1 MNIADLVFLYAAQ
14 EKSISK
20 AAARAF
26 VSQQC
31 ASKHI
36 QNLENRYGVPLLQR
50 RPHFALTEPGQELFR
65 ALQQIYL
72 LESGVAGRIAELS
85 GGSTGAFTLG
95 INASRARW
103 LLPVVL
109 REYRQLYPHVHI
121 SIRSEDTARLAQLLL
136 QGEVDLI
143 VGVNSQA
150 EPRFHV
156 TPLITESVYFAAAP
170 QLLQRFLP
178 DLSPQATALSL
189 AQISRLPL
197 CLNLPGSTLSEV
209 LARCAAQHNIRLQ
222 CGVSTSDYG
231 VQLAL
236 CLAGECGFFCP
247 ASLLQPVEAARSLRI
262 FTVPEL
268 QEQLHIECIR
278 TAAAV
283 QPAYLKAFESVLL
296 KLCRSEA
303 VL

>member
-1 MNIADLVFLYAAQ
+1 MRFPRRQRGIFRIFGKCLAVFNIFIFSAYNFLPGLWAYA
-14 EKSISK
+14 I
-20 AAARAF
+20 
-26 VSQQC
+26 
-31 ASKHI
+31 
-36 QNLENRYGVPLLQR
+36 
-50 RPHFALTEPGQELFR
+50 
-65 ALQQIYL
+65 
-72 LESGVAGRIAELS
+72 
-85 GGSTGAFTLG
+85 
-95 INASRARW
+95 
-103 LLPVVL
+103 
-109 REYRQLYPHVHI
+109 EYPYF
-121 SIRSEDTARLAQLLL
+121 
-136 QGEVDLI
+136 
-143 VGVNSQA
+143 
-150 EPRFHV
+150 FH
-156 TPLITESVYFAAAP
+156 LAAP

-283 QPAYLKAFESVLL
+283 QPAYIRAFESALL
-296 KLCRSEA
+296 QVCRS
-303 VL
+303 LTL

>member
-72 LESGVAGRIAELS
+72 LESGVAGRISELS

-103 LLPVVL
+103 LLPAVL
-109 REYRQLYPHVHI
+109 REYRRLYPHVHI

-143 VGVNSQA
+143 VGVNSQT

-189 AQISRLPL
+189 AQISRL
-197 CLNLPGSTLSEV
+197 LSEV

-283 QPAYLKAFESVLL
+283 QPAYIRAFESALL
-296 KLCRSEA
+296 QVCRS
-303 VL
+303 LTL

>member
-72 LESGVAGRIAELS
+72 LESGVAGRISELS

-103 LLPVVL
+103 LLPAVL
-109 REYRQLYPHVHI
+109 REYRRLYPHVHI

-189 AQISRLPL
+189 AQISHLPL

-296 KLCRSEA
+296 KLCRSKT

>member
-50 RPHFALTEPGQELFR
+50 RPHFVLTEPGQELFR

-103 LLPVVL
+103 LLPAVL
-109 REYRQLYPHVHI
+109 REYRRLYPHVHI

-143 VGVNSQA
+143 VGVNS
-150 EPRFHV
+150 
-156 TPLITESVYFAAAP
+156 
-170 QLLQRFLP
+170 
-178 DLSPQATALSL
+178 
-189 AQISRLPL
+189 
-197 CLNLPGSTLSEV
+197 
-209 LARCAAQHNIRLQ
+209 
-222 CGVSTSDYG
+222 
-231 VQLAL
+231 
-236 CLAGECGFFCP
+236 
-247 ASLLQPVEAARSLRI
+247 
-262 FTVPEL
+262 
-268 QEQLHIECIR
+268 
-278 TAAAV
+278 
-283 QPAYLKAFESVLL
+283 
-296 KLCRSEA
+296 
-303 VL
+303 